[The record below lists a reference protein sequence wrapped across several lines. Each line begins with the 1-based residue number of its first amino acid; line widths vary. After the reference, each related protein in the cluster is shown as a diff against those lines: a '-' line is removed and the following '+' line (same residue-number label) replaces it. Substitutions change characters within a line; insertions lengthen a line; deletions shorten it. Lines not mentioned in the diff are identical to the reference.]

1 MDSQKR
7 LSLSFAKLLNGYN
20 AATIWQSRAMNKGF
34 LFFDLLRIAYVT
46 DEQGQFWPECS
57 LLFEQRFQITCD
69 STGCE
74 ALRFEP

>member
-34 LFFDLLRIAYVT
+34 LFFDLLRIAM
-46 DEQGQFWPECS
+46 
-57 LLFEQRFQITCD
+57 LLMNKGSSDLSVHCYLNSDFK
-69 STGCE
+69 
-74 ALRFEP
+74 